1 MNRKELEEFLKQ
13 FGEETEIII
22 IDSMGS
28 EFPIDR
34 VDKYK
39 NRAAVILKRCYK
51 NVDNNSL
58 PLKLEKNKNGNK

>member
-13 FGEETEIII
+13 FDEKTEVVV

-34 VDKYK
+34 IDKCENK
-39 NRAAVILKRCYK
+39 AVIILKRCYK

-58 PLKLEKNKNGNK
+58 PLKLEKNRDGNK